1 MARRQAILTGH
12 RAAGQPT
19 ASPRVPPTMPLPRRT
34 LALAGLLAG
43 ALVACGP
50 PPRDQPE
57 PPQVDAPTAA
67 PPASADADPRAQAT
81 LPSQAQAALPS
92 QAQAAPHAAPAPPI
106 AEVVMIPLGDFPDE
120 LLTAIEATLADA
132 LPVQVRRGPPR
143 PLSRAA
149 YYPPRRRY
157 RADRLLDEL
166 SELAA
171 TLGPGVRVL
180 GLTEVDIS
188 TTKEPHADWGI
199 FGLAYMP
206 GRAAVVSSH
215 RLRKRAKGPAH
226 VARRVANTAV
236 HEIGHSLGLDH
247 CAEPRCPMQDA
258 EGSIANTDS
267 SDPHLGPECAAE
279 LAAILA
285 APRPLE

>member
-1 MARRQAILTGH
+1 
-12 RAAGQPT
+12 
-19 ASPRVPPTMPLPRRT
+19 MPLLRRAHPLAAL
-34 LALAGLLAG
+34 LALSLAG
-43 ALVACGP
+43 CGP

-57 PPQVDAPTAA
+57 PPRVAAPASTVPSPPTSPAPAARADADLRVQAARPSQVQAA
-67 PPASADADPRAQAT
+67 PPPAV
-81 LPSQAQAALPS
+81 
-92 QAQAAPHAAPAPPI
+92 PAPPV

-120 LLTAIEATLADA
+120 LMAAIEASVVDA
-132 LPVQVRRGPPR
+132 LPVKVRRGPSR
-143 PLSRAA
+143 PLSHAA

-166 SELAA
+166 SEVAA
-171 TLGPGVRVL
+171 SLGPGVRVL

-215 RLRKRAKGPAH
+215 RLQKRAKNPAH
-226 VARRVANTAV
+226 LARRVANTAI

-285 APRPLE
+285 APLE